1 MKKLLIVASLFTLIS
16 CTHQDKKIR
25 LDFSLEDKKSNI
37 GNGVKLN
44 LVVIDDRLENN
55 FIGTKEYC
63 DNEKITISTEQ
74 NLAELLKK
82 KISDNLL
89 QKGFV
94 GGNDKL
100 VEIHIA
106 QLQYMAECGFL
117 VGKSKGDVMIKVSV
131 IDPKSGAKIT
141 RDFEVSLSN
150 KHFIL
155 PLAATDEK
163 IINDLLEVVVKDI
176 LDNDMLLRNPAQ

>member
-16 CTHQDKKIR
+16 CTHQDKNIR
-25 LDFSLEDKKSNI
+25 LDFLPEDMKSNI

-44 LVVIDDRLENN
+44 LTVIDDRLETK

-63 DNEKITISTEQ
+63 DNEKISIYSEQ
-74 NLAELLKK
+74 NLAALLKK
-82 KISDNLL
+82 KIRDNLL

-94 GGNDKL
+94 GGNDKII
-100 VEIHIA
+100 EIRIK
-106 QLQYMAECGFL
+106 QLQYKAECGFL
-117 VGKSKGDVMIKVSV
+117 VGKSKGDVMIKVSA
-131 IDPKSGAKIT
+131 IDPKNGAKIT
-141 RDFEVSLSN
+141 RDFEVSLNN

-176 LDNDMLLRNPAQ
+176 LDNDMLLRNSAR